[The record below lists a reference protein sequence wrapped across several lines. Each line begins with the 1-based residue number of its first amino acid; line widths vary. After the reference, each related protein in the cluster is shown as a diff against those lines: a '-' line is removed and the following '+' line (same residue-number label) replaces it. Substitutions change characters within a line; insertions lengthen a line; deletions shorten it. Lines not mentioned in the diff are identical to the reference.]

1 MPPPQRLD
9 PVEALR
15 QLTKRFGR
23 AESVSVP
30 VSKASGLFL
39 ADEIEAPELLGAE
52 HRRSESIASQNGF
65 AVPRGAKPGDVL
77 RLLGVS
83 AVAGML
89 DPDGR
94 SAAES
99 GAAGPANSPRPD
111 EGPPC
116 AGDAWR
122 VETGG
127 AVPSGFDAFVGV
139 GGVTIIGPRRIRLE
153 EQPRLEEADAGASK
167 LVRFPV
173 GAQLGARLC
182 ALLAARGVTAVKSRL
197 PFPVAAAVV
206 GDELCNES
214 GRASAPGERIDV
226 TSAWLVPALRSLGLP
241 VVTLG
246 ILPDDPESLRDA
258 ILHVRGRAE
267 VLLLAGGLGEGVTD
281 RTLESVQRFEADI
294 PLGGWH
300 VDGLGGMLIGRTL
313 GIYLIGMPGRPLA
326 TAAAFDLLVRPTL
339 LHRLGADPS
348 SWDWTRSSVEAVR
361 GPRAACL
368 EGGGWRIQPARPAT
382 AGSKEAIVPPAGSWS
397 APLLPN
403 QSGWLVFPPEPPPQ
417 GTSPLLPCY
426 FQPSA
431 ALGASG

>member
-1 MPPPQRLD
+1 
-9 PVEALR
+9 
-15 QLTKRFGR
+15 
-23 AESVSVP
+23 
-30 VSKASGLFL
+30 
-39 ADEIEAPELLGAE
+39 
-52 HRRSESIASQNGF
+52 
-65 AVPRGAKPGDVL
+65 
-77 RLLGVS
+77 
-83 AVAGML
+83 
-89 DPDGR
+89 
-94 SAAES
+94 
-99 GAAGPANSPRPD
+99 
-111 EGPPC
+111 
-116 AGDAWR
+116 
-122 VETGG
+122 
-127 AVPSGFDAFVGV
+127 
-139 GGVTIIGPRRIRLE
+139 
-153 EQPRLEEADAGASK
+153 
-167 LVRFPV
+167 V

-197 PFPVAAAVV
+197 PFPVATAVV

-214 GRASAPGERIDV
+214 GRPSAPGERIDV

-241 VVTLG
+241 VVSLG

-281 RTLESVQRFEADI
+281 RTLESVQRFEADV

-339 LHRLGADPS
+339 IHRLGADPS
-348 SWDWTRSSVEAVR
+348 SWDWTRSSVEAVP

-397 APLLPN
+397 APLLPH
-403 QSGWLVFPPEPPPQ
+403 QTGWLVFPPERRPRAPPPYFPAIF
-417 GTSPLLPCY
+417 SPARHLERAAERGGECRARSLPGGNVGRDDRCMTN
-426 FQPSA
+426 PD
-431 ALGASG
+431 